1 MARRPAPPGEDRR
14 HQILEAALK
23 VFAEKGFKGA
33 TNQNIADEAGV
44 TPGLIYWY
52 FKSKE
57 EMLFALLE
65 ERVKPAE
72 FPVPLEQL
80 HMFPPEDVLPMLARY
95 GLSRLD
101 NQETINLFKIFA
113 GEAAYSERIRAIAN
127 SNINRLLSVL
137 SAYLA
142 AQMEQG
148 RFRRDDPTLCAQTFL
163 AGLFAAIIRRQ
174 LLGDPTMLGYSK
186 KHIVDTVVGI
196 FLRGMRPDQDRF
208 F

>member
-14 HQILEAALK
+14 QQILEAALK

-52 FKSKE
+52 FGSKE

-65 ERVKPAE
+65 ERVEPAE
-72 FPVPLEQL
+72 FPLPIEQL
-80 HMFPPEDVLPMLARY
+80 KAFAPEYVLPMLAQY

-101 NQETINLFKIFA
+101 NQDTINLFKIFI
-113 GEAAYSERIRAIAN
+113 GEAIRSEPIRVLAN
-127 SNINRLLSVL
+127 NQINRLLDVL
-137 SAYLA
+137 SSYLA
-142 AQMEQG
+142 AHMEAG
-148 RFRRDDPTLCAQTFL
+148 HLRGEDPKLCAQTFL

-174 LLGDPTMLGYSK
+174 FLGDPTMLGYSK
-186 KHIVDTVVGI
+186 EQIVTTVVGI
-196 FLRGMRPDQDRF
+196 FLRGMRPD
-208 F
+208 